1 MSGPATKRRDAP
13 PALLGPDDA
22 PPVEIVNA
30 EGAAHMLLV
39 CDHASNAMP
48 ASLDGLG
55 LEPWQRELHVA
66 WDIGAADVARRLARR
81 FDAKLILAAYSRLVV
96 DCNRAPGAAASILAE
111 SDGVPVPGNRDLSD
125 AETRTRI
132 DEIYRPY
139 HDAIAGALDDFDR
152 RGIRPA
158 LISIHS
164 FTPVFEGY
172 ERPWDVG
179 VLHNRDSRLARLLIE
194 ELRRDPALTV
204 GDNRPYSAR
213 DMFGAT
219 MDVHGEERDVAHV
232 LVEIRQDLIDTH
244 HGAEDWAGRL
254 AAALNAVVAGH
265 PAIGRVN
272 RSKGE
277 SS

>member
-1 MSGPATKRRDAP
+1 MSGPATKRRDARR
-13 PALLGPDDA
+13 ALLGSYDP

-30 EGAAHMLLV
+30 EGKAAMLLV
-39 CDHASNAMP
+39 CDHASNAVP
-48 ASLDGLG
+48 AGLDGLG

-81 FDAKLILAAYSRLVV
+81 FDAKLILAGYSRLVV
-96 DCNRAPGAAASILAE
+96 DCNRAPGDAASILAE
-111 SDGVPVPGNRDLSD
+111 SDGVPVPGNRGLSE
-125 AETRTRI
+125 AEAQARI
-132 DEIYRPY
+132 EAIYRPY
-139 HDAIAGALDDFDR
+139 HDAIAATLDDFDR

-164 FTPVFEGY
+164 FTPVFEGC

-179 VLHNRDSRLARLLIE
+179 VLHNRDSRLARLLIA

-204 GDNRPYSAR
+204 G

-219 MDVHGEERDVAHV
+219 MDVHGEERDIAHV

-254 AAALNAVVAGH
+254 AAALNAVLAGH
-265 PAIGRVN
+265 PAIGPVN
-272 RSKGE
+272 RSE
-277 SS
+277 DDSP